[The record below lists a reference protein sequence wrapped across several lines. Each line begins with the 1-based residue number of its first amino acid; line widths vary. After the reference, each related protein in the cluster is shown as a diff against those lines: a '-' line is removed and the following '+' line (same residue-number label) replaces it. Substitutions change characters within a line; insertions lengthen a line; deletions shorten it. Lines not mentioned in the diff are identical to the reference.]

1 MYWASW
7 ATASYNLSPSDSYHH
22 HWHRHYQQRYRKLE
36 WTWFNQIIFL
46 VNDESLLICSR
57 WRVVPPHAACQ
68 SAESDQI
75 IFVCMA
81 DNTYYIYD
89 GRHRG
94 TDKLNVHFESTINL
108 SAGTRKLICENEWC
122 SGCQMME
129 DVMKLRWNLNKI
141 SSHSFHYNTIQQI
154 VK

>member
-22 HWHRHYQQRYRKLE
+22 HWHRHYQQRYQKLE
-36 WTWFNQIIFL
+36 WTRFNQIIFL

-57 WRVVPPHAACQ
+57 WRASSRCMPISGVW
-68 SAESDQI
+68 SDYFYMRGRPQT
-75 IFVCMA
+75 
-81 DNTYYIYD
+81 TYWHRD
-89 GRHRG
+89 RRRG
-94 TDKLNVHFESTINL
+94 TDKLNMHFESSVNL
-108 SAGTRKLICENEWC
+108 FAGTRKLICENEWC

-154 VK
+154 VE